1 MMINLLLIFPLV
13 SCLFLA
19 LIAQFY
25 QWQISSGKWEDTTR
39 INVWTN
45 IFLVGYAL
53 IHTGVSVAYYINSN
67 YVKPMGYFSIDHS
80 NYIFMLLLSIVYL
93 AVSVY
98 NCGYMKN
105 ENISNN
111 KLTRYSCMT
120 LIFVLAITGA
130 ILSNNLGL
138 SWVFIEATTLASAY
152 LICFENTK
160 HSVEAAWKYVFICSI
175 GIALAF
181 VGIILLTVASG
192 SMNSL
197 AFNDIYIH
205 AKSFNPYWLKL
216 AYVFILFGIGTKMG
230 LVPVHFWLPD
240 AHSEAPTPISALLS
254 AGLLNSAFLIILKV
268 YRIVVIAGCEGYA
281 QIMMLIMGFLSLF
294 VASVFLYYISNY
306 KRMLAYS
313 SIENMGI
320 LMIGAGL
327 GGIALYASILH
338 MIAHSLVKAS
348 FFLTSGNVLTIF
360 GSKKIKSVSGILRKD
375 RKTGWLWIL
384 SLIAICAFPPSL
396 LFISEFLMIKTM
408 LIQQHYALCILFV
421 VLLTIILYGLAKS
434 VIKMS
439 FGEPNKNK
447 TDIYDENVKKIS
459 FGMYAPQVVL
469 LAITF
474 ILGCYIPCGLDNI
487 IRATIVGF
495 GG

>member
-1 MMINLLLIFPLV
+1 
-13 SCLFLA
+13 
-19 LIAQFY
+19 
-25 QWQISSGKWEDTTR
+25 
-39 INVWTN
+39 
-45 IFLVGYAL
+45 
-53 IHTGVSVAYYINSN
+53 
-67 YVKPMGYFSIDHS
+67 
-80 NYIFMLLLSIVYL
+80 
-93 AVSVY
+93 
-98 NCGYMKN
+98 
-105 ENISNN
+105 
-111 KLTRYSCMT
+111 MT
-120 LIFVLAITGA
+120 LVFVLAITGA

-160 HSVEAAWKYVFICSI
+160 HSIEAAWKYVFICSI

-216 AYVFILFGIGTKMG
+216 AFVFILFGIGTKMG
-230 LVPVHFWLPD
+230 LAPVHFWLPD

-268 YRIVVIAGCEGYA
+268 YRIVVIADCAEFA
-281 QIMMLIMGFLSLF
+281 QVMMITMGILSLF
-294 VASVFLYYISNY
+294 ISAVFLYYISNY

-320 LMIGAGL
+320 LILGAGL
-327 GGIALYASILH
+327 GGIALYAAILH
-338 MIAHSLVKAS
+338 MIAHSLVKAA

-360 GSKKIKSVSGILRKD
+360 GSKKIKSVSGILKLD
-375 RKTGWLWIL
+375 RKTGWLWVA
-384 SLIAICAFPPSL
+384 SLLAICAFPPSL

-408 LIQQHYALCILFV
+408 VIQQHYVLCGVFV
-421 VLLTIILYGLAKS
+421 VLLTIILFGLAKS

-439 FGEPNKNK
+439 FGEPNNNK
-447 TDIYDENVKKIS
+447 LEVYNENVKKLS
-459 FGMYAPQVVL
+459 FGMYAPQVVML
-469 LAITF
+469 TLAFVLGVF
-474 ILGCYIPCGLDNI
+474 IPTCLDSV
-487 IRATIVGF
+487 IRTAIVGF